1 MIKTVVIEDEPFALS
16 LVEGFVN
23 EDNRLELVG
32 SFSNPVEGLS
42 FVQENQVDLVLLDIN
57 MPDINGIEVAKHI
70 HKKVKIIF
78 TTAYKD
84 FAFEGFKLSA
94 VDYLLKPFDFKEF
107 QRSIDKLEKLIIAD
121 KMIDKNEESIQIKA
135 DHKQY
140 TIKLND
146 ILFIENMKNYVIF
159 RLENGEKIMALMSLK
174 SLGESLPQHF
184 LKIHRSYII
193 NSDKISSS
201 SPSEIMINEHSIPI
215 SESNRK
221 WFKEW
226 MGNKAMN

>member
-23 EDNRLELVG
+23 EDDRLELVG
-32 SFSNPVEGLS
+32 SFANPVEGLS
-42 FVQENQVDLVLLDIN
+42 FVQENHVELVLLDIN
-57 MPDINGIEVAKHI
+57 MPDINGIDVAKHI
-70 HKKVKIIF
+70 YNKVKIIF

-94 VDYLLKPFDFKEF
+94 VDYLLKPFDFNEF
-107 QRSIDKLEKLIIAD
+107 QRSIDKLEKVLIAD
-121 KMIDKNEESIQIKA
+121 KMINKNEETIQIKA

-140 TIKLND
+140 NIKLNE

-184 LKIHRSYII
+184 LKIHRSYIV
-193 NSDKISSS
+193 NTDKISSS
-201 SPSEIMINEHSIPI
+201 SPSEIRIKEHIVPI

-226 MGNKAMN
+226 MGKRAMN